1 MHTRYSLR
9 VFFNLKEIIGGD
21 TVKDEALRIMKML
34 DLFPNVIREFKEENK
49 LNKSETRNGI
59 LYWLTDEE
67 QEIVNQFQ
75 KEHEGTL
82 VYHVIL
88 TNTVDFGII
97 YDLLYITENQEDW
110 NLYKD
115 YLKDDLVLSYSVT
128 PFPEGGLIKVKKVNG
143 GLVREY

>member
-1 MHTRYSLR
+1 M
-9 VFFNLKEIIGGD
+9 
-21 TVKDEALRIMKML
+21 KDEAIELMQALKL
-34 DLFPNVIREFKEENK
+34 HTNVINEFKNENT
-49 LNKSETRNGI
+49 LNRSETRNGI
-59 LYWLTDEE
+59 LYWLSDTE
-67 QEIVNQFQ
+67 QEIVNQFE

>member
-1 MHTRYSLR
+1 M
-9 VFFNLKEIIGGD
+9 
-21 TVKDEALRIMKML
+21 KDEALRIMKML
-34 DLFPNVIREFKEENK
+34 NLFPNVIREFKEENK

-82 VYHVIL
+82 VYHVIK
-88 TNTVDFGII
+88 TNTIDFGIV
-97 YDLLYITENQEDW
+97 YDLLYVTENQEDW

-115 YLKDDLVLSYSVT
+115 YLKDDLILSYSVT
-128 PFPEGGLIKVKKVNG
+128 PFPESGLIKVKKVNG

>member
-1 MHTRYSLR
+1 M
-9 VFFNLKEIIGGD
+9 
-21 TVKDEALRIMKML
+21 KDEALRIMKML
-34 DLFPNVIREFKEENK
+34 NLFPNVIREFKEEDK

-82 VYHVIL
+82 VYHVIK
-88 TNTVDFGII
+88 TNTIDFGIV
-97 YDLLYITENQEDW
+97 YDLLYVTENQEDW

-115 YLKDDLVLSYSVT
+115 YLKDDLILSYSVT